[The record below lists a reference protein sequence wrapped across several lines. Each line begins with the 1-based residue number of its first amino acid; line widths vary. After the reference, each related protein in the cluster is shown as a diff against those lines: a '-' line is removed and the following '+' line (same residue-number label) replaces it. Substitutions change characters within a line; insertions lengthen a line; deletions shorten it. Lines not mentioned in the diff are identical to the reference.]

1 MADSLR
7 SLAVVTGASSGIG
20 YELAMECAR
29 HGFDLVVAAD
39 EPAIHEAAADF
50 RKLGVEAQAIEVDL
64 ATTQGVDRLCEAVA
78 DRPVDLLFAN
88 AGRGLGKGFL
98 DQDFAAI
105 DHVVGTNI
113 RGTIYLV
120 HQIGRRM
127 RACGRGRIMIT
138 GSIAG
143 FVPGAYQAIY
153 NASKAFVDS
162 FCFALREELKDSG
175 VVVTCLMPGL
185 TATRF
190 FERAGVLDT
199 RAEHMKKVDPA
210 VVAKTGFEALMRGD
224 SGIFSGWKDRL
235 QIAVARLLPQAFL
248 ADQHAKRLEPGSGE
262 Q

>member
-7 SLAVVTGASSGIG
+7 SLAVVTGASTGIG
-20 YELAMECAR
+20 YELGMECAR

-39 EPAIHEAAADF
+39 EPAIHQAADDF
-50 RKLGVEAQAIEVDL
+50 RKIGVDAQAIEVDL
-64 ATTQGVDRLCEAVA
+64 ATIAGVDRLCDAFA
-78 DRPVDLLFAN
+78 GRPVDLLFAN
-88 AGRGLGKGFL
+88 AGHGLGKGFL
-98 DQDFAAI
+98 DQDFSAVE
-105 DHVVGTNI
+105 HVVDTNI
-113 RGTIYLV
+113 RGTVYLV
-120 HQIGRRM
+120 HKVGRQM
-127 RACGRGRIMIT
+127 RARGKGRIMIT

-143 FVPGAYQAIY
+143 FVPGAYQAVY
-153 NASKAFVDS
+153 NATKAFIDS
-162 FCFALREELKDSG
+162 FSFALREELKESG

-210 VVAKTGFEALMRGD
+210 SVAKTGFEALMRGD

-235 QIAVARLLPQAFL
+235 QIAVARVLPPAFL
-248 ADQHAKRLEPGSGE
+248 ADQHAKRLEPGSGR